1 MTDPTPAEERAG
13 APGADRPA
21 EPTAPDNHD
30 AADPYAQAA
39 PGPHA
44 QPNPG
49 PHAQNDPG
57 LDDPGLDGPGLDG
70 PGLDSPGQDGLGLD
84 GLGLDGPGQDGPGP
98 DGRAERHA
106 LLLRLAGRLPDE
118 LLTTARG
125 WLAAG
130 RTDELSRALTF
141 AVLSAQL
148 PMTGADILALAALV
162 IEEGGDPATLS
173 AVPVGEA
180 DAVVPWVFAAF
191 DPATADAAEVVAD
204 PVDAAAVEF
213 VAGIDGVRGLWRA
226 WRLPA
231 LPTPWPPPR
240 RVHVLE
246 TAPGADTASVGARLQ
261 VALAAAGEPHPQVEA
276 YPSGAALPAYQ
287 RLARAEGALLWAA
300 EPAQDVRIARVFDAV
315 DPQDGPSFAPEHPVV
330 TDEDEFQLLLDRLE
344 AGVPLLTTTAVA
356 EDVVEPAR
364 GAVVPLSFRTDGTWI
379 WTEASTYYLQRY
391 ALAPDP
397 DLHAHLLAAPDVPA
411 PDGVALHRAA
421 EALLRAD
428 EEATDEPVWVVPAG

>member
-1 MTDPTPAEERAG
+1 MTDPTPAEGRAG
-13 APGADRPA
+13 APDRPGRHAEPPTPADRD
-21 EPTAPDNHD
+21 APGPYDSDPHP
-30 AADPYAQAA
+30 ADPYAQ
-39 PGPHA
+39 
-44 QPNPG
+44 
-49 PHAQNDPG
+49 
-57 LDDPGLDGPGLDG
+57 DGPAQDAPV
-70 PGLDSPGQDGLGLD
+70 PGA
-84 GLGLDGPGQDGPGP
+84 
-98 DGRAERHA
+98 RVERHA

-148 PMTGADILALAALV
+148 PMTGADVLALAALV
-162 IEEGGDPATLS
+162 IEEGGDPASLS

-191 DPATADAAEVVAD
+191 DPATADGPAGTD
-204 PVDAAAVEF
+204 PVDAAAAEF

-240 RVHVLE
+240 RVFVLE
-246 TAPGADTASVGARLQ
+246 TATGADAASVGSRLQ
-261 VALAAAGEPHPQVEA
+261 VALAAAGEVTPQVEA

-287 RLARAEGALLWAA
+287 RLARAEGTLLWAA

-330 TDEDEFQLLLDRLE
+330 TDEDEFRLLLDRLE

-364 GAVVPLSFRTDGTWI
+364 GPVVPLSFRTDGSWI

-397 DLHAHLLAAPDVPA
+397 DLHAHLLAAPDVPV

-428 EEATDEPVWVVPAG
+428 EEATDEPVWVVTAG

>member
-1 MTDPTPAEERAG
+1 MTDPTPAEGRAG
-13 APGADRPA
+13 APDADRPGRHA
-21 EPTAPDNHD
+21 EPTGRYDQDGADPN
-30 AADPYAQAA
+30 AADPT
-39 PGPHA
+39 GPY
-44 QPNPG
+44 
-49 PHAQNDPG
+49 D
-57 LDDPGLDGPGLDG
+57 
-70 PGLDSPGQDGLGLD
+70 QDGLGRES
-84 GLGLDGPGQDGPGP
+84 PGP
-98 DGRAERHA
+98 DARAERHA

-118 LLTTARG
+118 LLTAARG

-148 PMTGADILALAALV
+148 PMTGADVLALAALV
-162 IEEGGDPATLS
+162 IEEGGDPASLS

-191 DPATADAAEVVAD
+191 DPATADGPEVAD
-204 PVDAAAVEF
+204 PVDAAAAEF

-240 RVHVLE
+240 RVFVLE
-246 TAPGADTASVGARLQ
+246 TATGADAASVGSRLQ
-261 VALAAAGEPHPQVEA
+261 VALAAAGEVTPQVEA

-287 RLARAEGALLWAA
+287 RLARAEGTLLWAA

-315 DPQDGPSFAPEHPVV
+315 DPQDGPSFAAEHPVV
-330 TDEDEFQLLLDRLE
+330 TDEDEFRLLLDRLE

-364 GAVVPLSFRTDGTWI
+364 GAVVPLSFRTDGSWI

-397 DLHAHLLAAPDVPA
+397 DLHAHLLAAPAVPV